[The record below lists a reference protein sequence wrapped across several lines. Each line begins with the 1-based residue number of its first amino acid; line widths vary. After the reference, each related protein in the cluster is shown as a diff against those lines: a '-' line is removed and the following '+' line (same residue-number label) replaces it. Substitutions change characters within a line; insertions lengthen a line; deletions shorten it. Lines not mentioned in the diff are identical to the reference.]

1 MLLSAV
7 KRSQTGPGL
16 CKERRIGCFSGP
28 SGLLDPPAGPWFS
41 SKPKGCGAKRR
52 EGTRGKKDTRLE
64 VWSWKYT
71 EADIARPT
79 QDDGVSIT

>member
-28 SGLLDPPAGPWFS
+28 SGLLDPLLVPGLAANQRGAEQ
-41 SKPKGCGAKRR
+41 KGER
-52 EGTRGKKDTRLE
+52 EHGGKKTPDVR
-64 VWSWKYT
+64 Y
-71 EADIARPT
+71 
-79 QDDGVSIT
+79 GVGSTLKLIMLAQHKMMGSV